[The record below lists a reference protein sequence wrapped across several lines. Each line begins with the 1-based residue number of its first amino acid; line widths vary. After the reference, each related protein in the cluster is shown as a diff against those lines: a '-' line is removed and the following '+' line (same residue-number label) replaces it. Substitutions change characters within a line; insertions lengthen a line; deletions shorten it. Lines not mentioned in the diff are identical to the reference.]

1 MITPF
6 RKGEALVGEMQQ
18 TVLGPNEF
26 CLWWLGQSGF
36 LLKAAERYVVIDPYL
51 SDSLTRKYAGTNK
64 PHARMTEQC
73 MDPSDLGF
81 VTIVLSTH
89 GHTDH
94 LDSETLRAIANA
106 PGRRQPLAVVLPSA
120 IAARGAEALGEHDV
134 RLVPIDAGQTV
145 TAGGFG
151 IRAVPAAHPFLERDG
166 SGRHLYLGYV
176 LTVGG
181 WRIYHSGDTV
191 WHDEVV
197 DQATLASPHIALL
210 PINGNIPERGVAG
223 NFDGIEADRFARTL
237 GVRMAIPRHFEMF
250 AFNTASP
257 DGFVAE
263 CHRLGVPH
271 TVLRCGECWRPV
283 GGENPIRERTG

>member
-1 MITPF
+1 MIIPF
-6 RKGEALVGEMQQ
+6 RKGEALAVEMQQ

-36 LLKAAERYVVIDPYL
+36 LLKGADRYAVIDPYL

-64 PHARMTEQC
+64 PHVRMTEQC

-81 VTIVLSTH
+81 VSTVLSTH

-94 LDSETLRAIANA
+94 FDPETLRAIAHA
-106 PGRRQPLAVVLPSA
+106 PGRRQPLAIILPAA
-120 IAARGAEALGEHDV
+120 IAARGAEALGDLDV
-134 RLVPIDAGQTV
+134 RLVPIEAGQTV
-145 TAGGFG
+145 TAGDVG
-151 IRAVPAAHPFLERDG
+151 IRAMPAAHPCLERDG
-166 SGRHLYLGYV
+166 SGRHLYLGYM

-191 WHDEVV
+191 WHEEVV
-197 DQATLASPHIALL
+197 AQATLASPHIALL
-210 PINGNIPERGVAG
+210 PINGNLPERGAAG
-223 NFDGIEADRFARTL
+223 NFDGIEAARFARTL
-237 GVRMAIPRHFEMF
+237 GVSMAIPHHFEMF

-257 DGFVAE
+257 GGFVAE
-263 CHRLGVPH
+263 CNRLGVPH

-283 GGENPIRERTG
+283 GGENPIRARTC